1 MLAREIGQY
10 KESADTYAGLSEY
23 VTPAETDGEKEN
35 AEAPEGTGASSVSLP
50 TVDFE
55 SLLAQGPDV
64 KAWLELPGTV
74 IQYPVAQCE
83 DNSYYLKH
91 LYDGTANKVGC
102 LFIDYEN
109 AEDFPTTTRSSMG
122 TTCGTAPC
130 SPRWWNTKRRLTMT
144 NTRKCTW

>member
-1 MLAREIGQY
+1 MEMRRRRR
-10 KESADTYAGLSEY
+10 K
-23 VTPAETDGEKEN
+23 PAL
-35 AEAPEGTGASSVSLP
+35 PPFLWP

-74 IQYPVAQCE
+74 IQYPVAQGE

-109 AEDFPTTTRSSMG
+109 AEDFF
-122 TTCGTAPC
+122 
-130 SPRWWNTKRRLTMT
+130 
-144 NTRKCTW
+144 

>member
-1 MLAREIGQY
+1 M
-10 KESADTYAGLSEY
+10 
-23 VTPAETDGEKEN
+23 
-35 AEAPEGTGASSVSLP
+35 
-50 TVDFE
+50 DFE

-74 IQYPVAQCE
+74 IQYPVAQGE

-109 AEDFPTTTRSSMG
+109 AEDFSDNNTIIYGHNMRDGSMFSALVEYKAQAYYDEHPEMYLVTPEGGYVVEVCGKPGGIWQRNFSLGAGMERQRRIYDLAFRNAG
-122 TTCGTAPC
+122 TLCD
-130 SPRWWNTKRRLTMT
+130 
-144 NTRKCTW
+144 